1 MNLKSLPL
9 NDRPRERLAR
19 LGPDSLSTVELLAIL
34 LGSGLQGKSVLTL
47 ATDLLSHFGS
57 LRSLIDAPLQD
68 LQAIKGIGQA
78 KAVQL
83 KAAFSLLQKLESHI
97 PSPILKTPSQI
108 YRLIQPEMASQK
120 IETLMVLLFDIKK
133 SLLHK
138 EIIAKGTLTEL
149 LLHPREVFHLAI
161 RHHAHSLVI
170 AHNHPS
176 GDPAP
181 SRQDIEMTQILKAA
195 GKVVGIELS
204 DHIIVGKESY
214 FSFCEA
220 SLLSR

>member
-1 MNLKSLPL
+1 
-9 NDRPRERLAR
+9 
-19 LGPDSLSTVELLAIL
+19 
-34 LGSGLQGKSVLTL
+34 
-47 ATDLLSHFGS
+47 
-57 LRSLIDAPLQD
+57 
-68 LQAIKGIGQA
+68 
-78 KAVQL
+78 L
-83 KAAFSLLQKLESHI
+83 KAAFSLLQKLE
-97 PSPILKTPSQI
+97 PFTPLPILRTPSQI
-108 YRLIQPEMASQK
+108 YRLIQSEMAPQK

-133 SLLHK
+133 ALLHK
-138 EIIAKGTLTEL
+138 EVIAKGTLTEL

-176 GDPAP
+176 GDPTP

-220 SLLSR
+220 RLLSR